1 MYKKVKIK
9 FYAYGANGTTDPRYR
24 EGCGGKCSDC
34 GKQFSYWDDLN
45 LRIYDE
51 KLKCAYCKGIE
62 IDLITTKNK

>member
-1 MYKKVKIK
+1 MDKKFKIK

-34 GKQFSYWDDLN
+34 GKQFSYWDDLQLN
-45 LRIYDE
+45 FNDE
-51 KLKCAYCKGIE
+51 KLKCAACKGIE